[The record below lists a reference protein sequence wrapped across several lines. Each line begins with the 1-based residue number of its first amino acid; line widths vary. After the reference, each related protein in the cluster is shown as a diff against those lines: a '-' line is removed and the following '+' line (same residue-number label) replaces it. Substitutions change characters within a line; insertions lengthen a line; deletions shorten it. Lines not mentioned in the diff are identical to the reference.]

1 MTLDWYNRANCCHH
15 LYLLQS
21 SATTATRCKDDAI
34 TDPDVQGDRC
44 HPADNW
50 RSQTSKEIDPSMHIQ
65 EYAICII
72 IQPTMN
78 PQHER
83 ICNCILSYTASP
95 NNVRI
100 NPWLHA
106 NNGSIHS
113 SSEHVI
119 INLQFCCVLPP
130 SYQRCTPTS
139 PPFIINLSA
148 PTCKSSKQ
156 EKTVIVLPWSVR
168 DPPPAHFT
176 DVARPKPNFLVGT
189 TKHRWVAKLG
199 TLVGPLHLC
208 LSLFFL
214 EERISVS
221 FLAPRSTGSF

>member
-34 TDPDVQGDRC
+34 TDPDEQWDRC

-50 RSQTSKEIDPSMHIQ
+50 RSQTSKEIDPSMHIR

-78 PQHER
+78 PQHEW

-95 NNVRI
+95 NNVRT
-100 NPWLHA
+100 NLWLHA

-113 SSEHVI
+113 SSDHVI
-119 INLQFCCVLPP
+119 INLQFCCVLPTILPKMHSHQP
-130 SYQRCTPTS
+130 SIHHQPLSSNMQIKQASKDGDRTNVVSPGPTAGA
-139 PPFIINLSA
+139 FRGYCE
-148 PTCKSSKQ
+148 T
-156 EKTVIVLPWSVR
+156 
-168 DPPPAHFT
+168 
-176 DVARPKPNFLVGT
+176 
-189 TKHRWVAKLG
+189 
-199 TLVGPLHLC
+199 
-208 LSLFFL
+208 
-214 EERISVS
+214 
-221 FLAPRSTGSF
+221 